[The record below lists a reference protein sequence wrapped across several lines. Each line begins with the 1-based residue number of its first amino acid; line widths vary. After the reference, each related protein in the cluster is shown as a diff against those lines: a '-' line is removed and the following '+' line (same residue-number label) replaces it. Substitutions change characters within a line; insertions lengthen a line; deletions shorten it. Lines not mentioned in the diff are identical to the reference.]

1 MHSGYWIGGLP
12 AYQAGGPPLEFEKT
26 GLTLLGLR
34 GTEAGTCGCH
44 KEGEFQQQ
52 RKSPFGAIGRTR
64 HQRLDTTLEAW
75 EPARTG

>member
-44 KEGEFQQQ
+44 KEGEFKEHC
-52 RKSPFGAIGRTR
+52 KSSLGAIARTR
-64 HQRLDTTLEAW
+64 RYRIDTTLAQS
-75 EPARTG
+75 